1 MKIIN
6 TAGRTAIEY
15 IKAQLILI
23 LITFLV
29 LAVGFYFLDIR
40 LWLLWALLL
49 AIADFV
55 PMFGPGIFMVPW
67 AIICFIQG
75 NAHLGG
81 WILGLW
87 IISVA
92 VHRVAEPFIVG
103 KNVGLRPLWAFLA
116 MIVGGIIMGPLGF
129 ILGPLIL
136 AIAYAVYKERQKKN
150 NIDLK

>member
-1 MKIIN
+1 MRIID
-6 TAGRTAIEY
+6 TAGRTTIEY
-15 IKAQLILI
+15 LKAQLILI
-23 LITFLV
+23 LLTFLV

-55 PMFGPGIFMVPW
+55 PMLGPGVFMVPW
-67 AIICFIQG
+67 AIVNFIMG
-75 NAHLGG
+75 NPFLGG

-87 IISVA
+87 IISVV
-92 VHRVAEPFIVG
+92 VHRVAEPFVVG

-116 MIVGGIIMGPLGF
+116 MIVGGIIMGPIGF

-136 AIAYAVYKERQKKN
+136 AIAYAIYKDKKKN
-150 NIDLK
+150 NEIDLK